1 MQSGNP
7 YFRPS
12 NHGNNE
18 FPESLKGY
26 FLISE
31 SNMPDPNFFQTVVLI
46 LEHNKEGAFG
56 LVVNRRSRLLLADIM
71 PQFDSQHGAATPIY
85 VGGPVQQEY
94 LFVLHSDMPE
104 SHSSSES
111 IMQPVPGVTFE
122 PAFSHVEYLFQTESW
137 AGIPA
142 DDRPRIH
149 LFLGYS
155 GWAPGQLEKEMRMGS
170 WMIHPATLGVGF
182 HPNPEQGWKDAL
194 REKGGIYRVFAETD
208 QNPTLN

>member
-1 MQSGNP
+1 
-7 YFRPS
+7 
-12 NHGNNE
+12 
-18 FPESLKGY
+18 
-26 FLISE
+26 
-31 SNMPDPNFFQTVVLI
+31 MPDPNFFQTVVLI

-170 WMIHPATLGVGF
+170 WMIHPATPRIVF

>member
-18 FPESLKGY
+18 FPDSLKGY

-56 LVVNRRSRLLLADIM
+56 LVVNRRSRLLLADIL
-71 PQFDSQHGAATPIY
+71 PQFDGERGATTPIY

-104 SHSSSES
+104 GHESSEN
-111 IMQPVPGVTFE
+111 IMQPVPGVVFE
-122 PAFSHVEYLFQTESW
+122 PAFSQVERLFETAAWEE
-137 AGIPA
+137 IPA
-142 DDRPRIH
+142 DDRPSIH

-155 GWAPGQLEKEMRMGS
+155 GWAPGQLEKEMQMGS
-170 WMIHPATLGVGF
+170 WMIHPATPKIVF
-182 HPNPEQGWKDAL
+182 HNDPEQGWKDAL
-194 REKGGIYRVFAETD
+194 REKGGIYRVFAESD